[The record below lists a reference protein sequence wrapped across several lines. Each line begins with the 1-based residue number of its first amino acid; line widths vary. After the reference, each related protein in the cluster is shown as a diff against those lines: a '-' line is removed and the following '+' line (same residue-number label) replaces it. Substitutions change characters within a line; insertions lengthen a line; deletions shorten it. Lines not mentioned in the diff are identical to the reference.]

1 MDLRCEQKRISKR
14 LALCWNKDYYIL
26 LFTNIIT
33 MKLRLRYLFVFAL
46 GMACMYWLVRSGA
59 LMITPIFDW
68 SVTPQIT
75 SSSNTFIDTGIAD
88 EYTGAVTSWSSA
100 SGGVVDSGVSVEQTA
115 SMIQWSGDLTA
126 SSGVAI
132 VSDTSAA
139 GDSKEV
145 ACTKPNGSYNTPL
158 LVSWN
163 ETLTAKTT
171 SYIKLRNFLHY
182 IVNVSNGERYYFY
195 HNCSNGV
202 ATAAKRVYGTTQ
214 IAISNWQIY
223 FK

>member
-1 MDLRCEQKRISKR
+1 
-14 LALCWNKDYYIL
+14 
-26 LFTNIIT
+26 

-59 LMITPIFDW
+59 LTITPIFDG
-68 SVTPQIT
+68 SVVVQNTGST
-75 SSSNTFIDTGIAD
+75 NTFIDTGIVD
-88 EYTGAVTSWSSA
+88 EQTGSVVSWA
-100 SGGVVDSGVSVEQTA
+100 NTTGVVVDSGQISVEQTA
-115 SMIQWSGDLTA
+115 AMIQWSGDLATG
-126 SSGVAI
+126 SGAAMM
-132 VSDTSAA
+132 SDTSSV

-145 ACTKPNGSYNTPL
+145 ACAKANGSYNTPL

-163 ETLTAKTT
+163 ETLTANTT

-202 ATAAKRVYGTTQ
+202 ATAAKRVYGTTS